1 MGNLIFPEVGEPTSS
16 FGFLTK
22 RDACYHG
29 NHIGTTS
36 NWVRKAP
43 DRKVLSFYIQ
53 FPSLLLLVLGLL
65 FGLAWPTSFPGG
77 KEVLLPPVLPLRTSR
92 MSWKPFCGN
101 PRDFFWWEE
110 FPVSTTSGLEGKS
123 APSSPRELPPPQPRH
138 ARLRRTVWVCL
149 CVFLWGGR
157 LEGRL
162 PGAPWPLGSKG
173 PGDEDR
179 GSFSSTWKL
188 PSPPPLQPL

>member
-1 MGNLIFPEVGEPTSS
+1 
-16 FGFLTK
+16 
-22 RDACYHG
+22 
-29 NHIGTTS
+29 
-36 NWVRKAP
+36 
-43 DRKVLSFYIQ
+43 
-53 FPSLLLLVLGLL
+53 
-65 FGLAWPTSFPGG
+65 
-77 KEVLLPPVLPLRTSR
+77 

-101 PRDFFWWEE
+101 PGDFCWWEE

-123 APSSPRELPPPQPRH
+123 ALSSPRELPPPQPRH
-138 ARLRRTVWVCL
+138 ERLRRTVWVCL

-179 GSFSSTWKL
+179 GSFSVFHLEAPL
-188 PSPPPLQPL
+188 PTPTSATLDTSWGPVEGRTRPKRPYPFLGSETQPLGSSQTNVSGECPSQPGRPNSAPEQPPASVRREICLSAWAEGNGGRDLGHG